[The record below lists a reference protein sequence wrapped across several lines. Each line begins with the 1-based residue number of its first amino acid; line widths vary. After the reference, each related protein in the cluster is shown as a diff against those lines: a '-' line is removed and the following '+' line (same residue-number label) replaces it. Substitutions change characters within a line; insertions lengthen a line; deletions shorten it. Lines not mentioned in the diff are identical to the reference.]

1 MRFGSSLVSILLATT
16 TISITSKNVNNGRLL
31 RISNAQNKERKE
43 ASKNI
48 ISCGSIDEK
57 EYIPITDIKSIN
69 IENANQ
75 KVMISYDIKNDK
87 EMVACTAMICPSSS
101 SLNDKCCNTCSST
114 PKFDNI
120 NLIPSNAHL
129 QMGCSGTNCDYMDN
143 CIYNDGDKV
152 LVYGTINSFG
162 WSIIVDQHCIDPNY
176 EKSQEEVV
184 VEVKNNND
192 ENIDTTHTITIIDDD
207 LTAEKEDQYI
217 MWKSYQNNNNKE
229 VEVEEDKRCE
239 ELSNEFMLPGTVYC
253 SRMLGIGIWNG
264 ECTYISG
271 CNENGYEFFTT
282 MSECKLTCGNSN
294 IDINN
299 IFDEREKDN
308 NEEEEEEDI
317 LSPSI
322 SLGRPIVPK
331 NYIPYEGIT
340 ACITNNLDK
349 SIFIPGR
356 CSVFT
361 LSSMDGNNTIVTE
374 EDDEECYKGEKHII
388 QELRPKEEYCSNYY
402 LHFHHESNNYTI
414 SAKYCTTI
422 IEYDFLVNSLPFDE
436 TCFEVYTVETDGV
449 EVTCPDMVDCMPF
462 VPEALGE
469 ICSISGS
476 RDLFIEECPNTL
488 ILN

>member
-1 MRFGSSLVSILLATT
+1 MKFGSSLLSILATT
-16 TISITSKNVNNGRLL
+16 TISLTSNVNGRLL
-31 RISNAQNKERKE
+31 RISNAQNKELKE
-43 ASKNI
+43 ATKKT
-48 ISCGSIDEK
+48 ISCGEIHE
-57 EYIPITDIKSIN
+57 EYTPITDIKYIN
-69 IENANQ
+69 IENANK
-75 KVMISYDIKNDK
+75 KVMISYDIKNNK
-87 EMVACTAMICPSSS
+87 EMAACTAMMCPS
-101 SLNDKCCNTCSST
+101 NDKCCNACSST
-114 PKFDNI
+114 LKFNNI
-120 NLIPSNAHL
+120 NLIPANVHL

-176 EKSQEEVV
+176 EKSQEE
-184 VEVKNNND
+184 EEEEIKNNND
-192 ENIDTTHTITIIDDD
+192 ENIDTIINDV

-217 MWKSYQNNNNKE
+217 MWKSYQNKK
-229 VEVEEDKRCE
+229 EVEEDKRCE

-253 SRMLGIGIWNG
+253 SRMLGIGVWNG
-264 ECTYISG
+264 ECKYISG
-271 CNENGYEFFTT
+271 CSENGHEFFTT
-282 MSECKLTCGNSN
+282 MSECKITCDSSN
-294 IDINN
+294 NINIGN
-299 IFDEREKDN
+299 IFDERAKDN
-308 NEEEEEEDI
+308 DENNEDV

-331 NYIPYEGIT
+331 DYIPYEGIT

-361 LSSMDGNNTIVTE
+361 LSSMDGNNTIITE
-374 EDDEECYKGEKHII
+374 EDDEECYKGEKHTI

-402 LHFHHESNNYTI
+402 LHFHHESDNYII

-422 IEYDFLVNSLPFDE
+422 IEYDFLLNSLPFDE
-436 TCFEVYTVETDGV
+436 TCFEVYTVETDHV
-449 EVTCPDMVDCMPF
+449 QVTCPDMVDCMPF

-469 ICSISGS
+469 ICSMSGS
-476 RDLFIEECPNTL
+476 RDLFIEECPNTM